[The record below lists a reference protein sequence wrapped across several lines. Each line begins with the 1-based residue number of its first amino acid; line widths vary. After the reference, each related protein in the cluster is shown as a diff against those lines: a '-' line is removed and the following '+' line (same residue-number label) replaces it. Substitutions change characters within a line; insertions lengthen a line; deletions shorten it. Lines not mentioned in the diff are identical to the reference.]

1 MKSSKRFVI
10 LHVLGLNLL
19 ALSLLNFSGCTSMH
33 ISDTPL
39 MIQLPASKKCLEIKV
54 MSWSEMVYSPE
65 QCEKIKER
73 SIILTSEAWKM
84 LKTDI
89 EKNCQLSQCKQ
100 ISGAA
105 DSLFQII
112 DDSLN
117 KIPGAF

>member
-1 MKSSKRFVI
+1 MQ
-10 LHVLGLNLL
+10 
-19 ALSLLNFSGCTSMH
+19 

-39 MIQLPASKKCLEIKV
+39 IVQLPASKKCLEIKI
-54 MSWSEMVYSPE
+54 MSWAEMIYPPD

-100 ISGAA
+100 LSGAA
-105 DSLFQII
+105 DTLFQLI
-112 DDSLN
+112 DDAFN